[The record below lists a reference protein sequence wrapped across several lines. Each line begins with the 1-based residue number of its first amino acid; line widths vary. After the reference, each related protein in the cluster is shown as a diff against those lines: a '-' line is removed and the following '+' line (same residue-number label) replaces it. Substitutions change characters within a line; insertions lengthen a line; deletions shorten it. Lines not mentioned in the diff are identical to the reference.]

1 MKHIKL
7 FERFNTDD
15 DVAGALNE
23 AITGTAE
30 SFLDN
35 EGDELNKAL
44 GVATLP
50 KHYEFATPL
59 SKKGGVIGDE
69 IDLIVDAMDSPRD
82 KGDVERVRGWISG
95 AGWSGSFGGKF
106 KEFGPLKER
115 VFQGADKKWYPAV
128 ESLRASYN
136 KDESF
141 ETLGS
146 ITKDADLKDV
156 RSSLISAYQYWIDCV
171 NNKIK

>member
-35 EGDELNKAL
+35 ESEELNKAL
-44 GVATLP
+44 GVASLP
-50 KHYEFATPL
+50 SCFKYATMHN
-59 SKKGGVIGDE
+59 KAGGVSDKE
-69 IDLIVDAMDSPRD
+69 LDLIVDALDSPRGND
-82 KGDVERVRGWISG
+82 DVRRVHGWI
-95 AGWSGSFGGKF
+95 AGNGWPGSFGGSF
-106 KEFGPLKER
+106 KEFGSLKER
-115 VFQGADKKWYPAV
+115 VFQGVDKKWYPAV
-128 ESLRASYN
+128 ESLRGRYN

-146 ITKDADLKDV
+146 ITKDSDLKDV